1 MEDIKAV
8 SYIRTIE
15 SNIIAET
22 EYCKHEITM
31 VPEKF
36 EKDDFYNL
44 QLITR
49 ICDYFEDLDMQT
61 SYSSTGLTI
70 YW

>member
-8 SYIRTIE
+8 RYIRTIE

-22 EYCKHEITM
+22 EYCEHEITM

-36 EKDDFYNL
+36 EGGDFYNL
-44 QLITR
+44 QLIAI
-49 ICDYFEDLDMQT
+49 ICNYFEDLEMET
-61 SYSSTGLTI
+61 SYTSQGLTI